1 MVKFKPHELL
11 LFKNNARDMHSFR
24 VAMLLS
30 ACGVVSLGKWLVS
43 WSIIE
48 AA

>member
-1 MVKFKPHELL
+1 MVKIKPHELL
-11 LFKNNARDMHSFR
+11 LFNNNARDMHSFR
-24 VAMLLS
+24 VAMLS
-30 ACGVVSLGKWLVS
+30 VCVVVSLGKWLVS